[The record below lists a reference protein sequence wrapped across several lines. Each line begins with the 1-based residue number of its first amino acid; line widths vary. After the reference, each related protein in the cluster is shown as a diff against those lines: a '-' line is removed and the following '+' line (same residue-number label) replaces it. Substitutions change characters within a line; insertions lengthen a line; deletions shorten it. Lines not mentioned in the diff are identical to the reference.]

1 MYWLFRLH
9 NILPRDFTEMSS
21 HEQMIMAAFV
31 HQEIEDIMK
40 ENEQLNGK

>member
-9 NILPRDFTEMSS
+9 NILPRDFTGMSS

-31 HQEIEDIMK
+31 HQEIEDIRK

>member
-9 NILPRDFTEMSS
+9 NIIPREFTTMSS
-21 HEQMIMAAFV
+21 REQMIMTAFV
-31 HQEIEDIMK
+31 HQEIEDIKK

>member
-31 HQEIEDIMK
+31 HQEMEVRRKVD
-40 ENEQLNGK
+40 EEVNGK

>member
-9 NILPRDFTEMSS
+9 NIIPRDFIAMSS
-21 HEQMIMAAFV
+21 REQMIMAAFV
-31 HQEIEDIMK
+31 HQEIEDIKK